1 MSYTQPPEEVGD
13 QAADI
18 LVVMTPIPARAAALS
33 ALCRSTTR
41 RTVL

>member
-18 LVVMTPIPARAAALS
+18 LVMTPVPARAAALS